1 MNKEQIHIQAT
12 ITLNLDT
19 YFGENYARILPDN
32 LEFIKDIV
40 VNEIEDKMRRAVVE
54 IDTYYTDYTIE
65 EVLIN
70 GEYV

>member
-1 MNKEQIHIQAT
+1 MEKEQAHIQAT

-19 YFGENYARILPDN
+19 YFDDNYVRILPDN

-40 VNEIEDKMRRAVVE
+40 VNEIEDKMRRAVMA
-54 IDTYYTDYTIE
+54 IDTFDVGYTIE

>member
-1 MNKEQIHIQAT
+1 MGKEQAHIQVA

-19 YFGENYARILPDN
+19 HFDVNDLKILPDQLDFVKN
-32 LEFIKDIV
+32 LIEDE
-40 VNEIEDKMRRAVVE
+40 VNEKMRSVSMTF
-54 IDTYYTDYTIE
+54 DTFDTEYTIE

>member
-1 MNKEQIHIQAT
+1 MGKEQAHIQVA

-19 YFGENYARILPDN
+19 YFDVNDLKILPDQLDFVKN
-32 LEFIKDIV
+32 LIEDE
-40 VNEIEDKMRRAVVE
+40 VNEKMHRAVMA
-54 IDTYYTDYTIE
+54 IDTFDTDYVIE